1 MFVDFHH
8 PRLKNHDL
16 GASSMDSPPKRM
28 LRAPCQSPVVVM
40 DEDYSVTIS
49 DTVYI
54 YIYMYMYGHRPQMDL
69 PQGPLRN
76 IAMIMFRYANIYI
89 LSKTIQIPWRNKQ
102 YVY

>member
-54 YIYMYMYGHRPQMDL
+54 LYIYVYVWSPSSN
-69 PQGPLRN
+69 GPTPRSIEEYCYDN
-76 IAMIMFRYANIYI
+76 
-89 LSKTIQIPWRNKQ
+89 
-102 YVY
+102 V